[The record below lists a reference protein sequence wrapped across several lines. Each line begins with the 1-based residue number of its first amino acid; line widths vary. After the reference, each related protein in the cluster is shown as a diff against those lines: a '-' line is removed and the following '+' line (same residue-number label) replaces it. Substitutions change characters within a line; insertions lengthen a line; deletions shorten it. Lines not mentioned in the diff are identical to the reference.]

1 MAALCSVAQGGFM
14 PARLRVE
21 DGIRDIG
28 LSAIGES
35 RTSPAMDRRRVR
47 RDDGNGA
54 SLHEEEKSHH
64 VEAGGRRDGMHA
76 VQIESRPAKCA
87 GRGSPSRE
95 EVFSVAEKQI
105 PALVRHPIWTS
116 APLQLR

>member
-1 MAALCSVAQGGFM
+1 M

-35 RTSPAMDRRRVR
+35 RTSPAIDRRRVR

-76 VQIESRPAKCA
+76 VQQRRRCRPELYVGARSSWA
-87 GRGSPSRE
+87 SPCP
-95 EVFSVAEKQI
+95 V
-105 PALVRHPIWTS
+105 WTDLQQQEGLF
-116 APLQLR
+116 APRCR